1 MPAERYTVD
10 NIGGFVLAAGEG
22 RRLRPATLTRPKAL
36 VPFCGVPLLEL
47 AASQLSAIGLK
58 AMAVNVSYQG
68 ERVYE
73 AAARLGRQHGW
84 DLRISQEDRL
94 LETGGGLR
102 YGLRLLPDAE
112 HILVHNV
119 DIVLDYDLRHLV
131 ERHLESKALATVLL
145 IPGKGPRTVEVEPG
159 GKVMEFRRGSLGG
172 RYTFAGVHIF
182 RREAL
187 DWLPNEEAPSIIVA
201 YQNALRAGQLVMGV
215 PVDEDAYWADLG
227 TADQYIRA
235 HGEIAD
241 CALRFHPLMQ
251 QAQAEQARR
260 RAELETRGVQC
271 TGALGLGTGLG
282 VPAGTQLHN
291 VVLWDYTRLPRPLL
305 YADAIFVGDD
315 VPPAKPVDES
325 RRPDPRVFIALG
337 MDPAE
342 TRVAPLQKQGS
353 GRRYC
358 RLSDDRQSWVWC
370 AYNPER
376 RENAGFA
383 AIADFLKRLGIRV
396 PEVQLH
402 LGDACELVSRDLG
415 QEVLVR
421 TDAMDTAECL
431 FQVVQ
436 QVARLHVLGDPA
448 ARLEEL
454 PLQRGF
460 TKGLYDWERDYFRE
474 NVLGRLLDRADLW
487 GLAAHDYCELRT
499 SLLQQPLVPVHRD
512 LQSANIMIVEGQA
525 YLIDF
530 QGMRLGCAAYD
541 LGSLLYDSYQEKVI
555 TPDLRRRVWRQYCAE
570 VRHLGATPPPDRL
583 LQTAAIQRLMQALG
597 AYGKLWLK
605 DGLDWYRQFVLP
617 GFRLMIAAT
626 EEAGA
631 FPGIQSM
638 ARQAMRLAAEKL
650 GQSS

>member
-1 MPAERYTVD
+1 VN
-10 NIGGFVLAAGEG
+10 NISGFILAAGEG

-47 AASQLSAIGLK
+47 AASQLSALGLQ

-73 AAARLGRQHGW
+73 AAARLGREHGW
-84 DLRISQEDRL
+84 DLRLSSEDTL

-102 YGLRLLPDAE
+102 YGMRLLPDAE

-119 DIVLDYDLRHLV
+119 DIVLDYDLRRLV
-131 ERHLESKALATVLL
+131 EQHLSRQAMATVLL
-145 IPGKGPRTVEVEPG
+145 IPGKGPRTVEIEPG
-159 GKVMEFRRGSLGG
+159 GRVIEFRRGAMGG

-187 DWLPNEEAPSIIVA
+187 RWLPDEPAPSIIAA
-201 YQNALRAGQLVMGV
+201 YQNALRDGQLVQGV
-215 PVDEDAYWADLG
+215 PVDEGAYWADLG
-227 TADQYIRA
+227 TAPQYIRA

-241 CALRFHPLMQ
+241 CALRYHPRMQ
-251 QAQAEQARR
+251 QAQAEQSRR
-260 RAELETRGVQC
+260 RAELEARGVQC
-271 TGALGLGTGLG
+271 TGALGLGVGLG
-282 VPAGTQLHN
+282 VPAGSQLHN

-315 VPPAKPVDES
+315 VPPARPVDGS
-325 RRPDPRVFIALG
+325 RQPDPRVFVSLD
-337 MDPAE
+337 MDPSE
-342 TRVAPLQKQGS
+342 TRVTPLQKQGS

-358 RLSDDRQSWVWC
+358 RLDDGRQSWIWC
-370 AYNPER
+370 AYNPDR

-383 AIADFLKRLGIRV
+383 ACADFLRRLNVHV
-396 PEVQLH
+396 PAVHLH

-415 QEVLVR
+415 QDVLVR
-421 TDAMDTAECL
+421 AEGAQTTVDCL
-431 FQVVQ
+431 FQVVRQ
-436 QVARLHVLGDPA
+436 IARLHVLGDQA

-474 NVLGRLLDRADLW
+474 HILGGLLGRPDLW
-487 GLAAHDYCELRT
+487 GLAASDYCALRDT
-499 SLLQQPLVPVHRD
+499 LLRQPLVPVHRD
-512 LQSANIMIVEGQA
+512 LQSANIMIVEGEA

-555 TPDLRRRVWRQYCAE
+555 TPELRRQVWRQYCAE
-570 VRHLGATPPPDRL
+570 VRHLGGTPPPDRL
-583 LQTAAIQRLMQALG
+583 LQTAAIQRLLQALG
-597 AYGKLWLK
+597 AYGKLWIR

-617 GFRLMIAAT
+617 GFRLMLAAT
-626 EEAGA
+626 EEVNA

-638 ARQAMRLAAEKL
+638 ARQAMRLAGEKL
-650 GQSS
+650 GRCPVEP